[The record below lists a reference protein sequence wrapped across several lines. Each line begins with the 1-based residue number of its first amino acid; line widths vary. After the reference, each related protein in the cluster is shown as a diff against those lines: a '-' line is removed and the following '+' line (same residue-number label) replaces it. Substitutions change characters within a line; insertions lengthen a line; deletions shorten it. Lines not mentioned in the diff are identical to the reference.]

1 MAPQQLIHRLSP
13 FFISIPL
20 LILFIST
27 VFLLFLS
34 SNDNV
39 AAIWLQCSPTTPTGL
54 LPPVSRIPL
63 IGQPLCFL
71 ISFFGYAVASSRAFA
86 VMSVILSFVGALLTV
101 STVESARIY
110 NSPSFLIRNPTLPW
124 LFFNLAGG
132 AVAWQIIIVPAFISR
147 SRRAHHIQSSASPR
161 FLSEGNPSS
170 TGQSASSPEVIDA
183 RDPNRGSEKRHLHSS
198 AEIYAIPLSI
208 IIGYVVPSAAMLFAT
223 SPTSIAIWLF
233 FPLWVSL
240 ARHAIRRILILLPI
254 FPQFTN
260 DESDTHHLESFN
272 FSLAVVYAVP
282 VLLSI
287 ISQVII
293 FNNLLDTDDGS
304 PTTRAVLGFIEI
316 DFSAIALTVFYWL
329 LLEAGWKILGI
340 ALVCCFISGP
350 GAGLVVGWIMREER
364 EKMKEDDTTNRR
376 D

>member
-1 MAPQQLIHRLSP
+1 MAPQQQLINRLST
-13 FFISIPL
+13 FSISIPL

-27 VFLLFLS
+27 VFLLFFS
-34 SNDNV
+34 SNDDV
-39 AAIWLQCSPTTPTGL
+39 AAIWPQCSPTTPTGFL
-54 LPPVSRIPL
+54 SHVSRIPL

-71 ISFFGYAVASSRAFA
+71 ISFFEYAMASSRGFA
-86 VMSVILSFVGALLTV
+86 VMSVVLSFVGALLTV
-101 STVESARIY
+101 STIESARIY
-110 NSPSFLIRNPTLPW
+110 NSPNFLIRNPTLPW

-183 RDPNRGSEKRHLHSS
+183 RDPNRGSEKHHLRSS

-208 IIGYVVPSAAMLFAT
+208 IIGYVVPCTVMLFAT
-223 SPTSIAIWLF
+223 SPTSVAIWLF

-240 ARHAIRRILILLPI
+240 ARQAIRYILILLPI

-260 DESDTHHLESFN
+260 DESDTHHIESFN
-272 FSLAVVYAVP
+272 FSLTVVYAVP

-287 ISQVII
+287 LSQVII
-293 FNNLLDTDDGS
+293 FNNLLDADDGS
-304 PTTRAVLGFIEI
+304 PVTRAALGFIEI
-316 DFSAIALTVFYWL
+316 DFSAIALTVFYLL
-329 LLEAGWKILGI
+329 LLEAGWKIFGI
-340 ALVCCFISGP
+340 ALVCCVISGP
-350 GAGLVVGWIMREER
+350 GTGLVVGWIMRE
-364 EKMKEDDTTNRR
+364 KMKEVDTTNSR